1 MCWLERRQVGQVVSP
16 DTRHRL
22 QWSARR
28 VVRIAAAMAATV
40 NAARVA
46 RIASTQSNDLIS
58 MIYVHPLPNRLMKT
72 YKYQLISK
80 NQLLSVI

>member
-28 VVRIAAAMAATV
+28 VVRIAATMAATV

-46 RIASTQSNDLIS
+46 RIVSTQSNDLIS
-58 MIYVHPLPNRLMKT
+58 MIYVHLLPNRLMKLT
-72 YKYQLISK
+72 
-80 NQLLSVI
+80 NTN